1 MLFSEPE
8 IRKTTICDIFGHHH
22 PNNREPTL
30 VQWNCPCMVLL
41 LSIYVYVV
49 GFVFCQVFTYTIII
63 GAV

>member
-22 PNNREPTL
+22 PNNREPTV

-41 LSIYVYVV
+41 LSIYVYDVYV
-49 GFVFCQVFTYTIII
+49 L
-63 GAV
+63 AVAESHKITWLTL

>member
-22 PNNREPTL
+22 PNNREPTV

-41 LSIYVYVV
+41 LSIYVYVL
-49 GFVFCQVFTYTIII
+49 
-63 GAV
+63 AVAESHKITWLTL

>member
-22 PNNREPTL
+22 PNNREPTV

-41 LSIYVYVV
+41 LSIYVYVL
-49 GFVFCQVFTYTIII
+49 
-63 GAV
+63 AVAESLKITWLTL

>member
-22 PNNREPTL
+22 PNNRELTL

-41 LSIYVYVV
+41 LSIYVYVL
-49 GFVFCQVFTYTIII
+49 
-63 GAV
+63 AVAESLKITWLTL

>member
-41 LSIYVYVV
+41 LSIYVYVL
-49 GFVFCQVFTYTIII
+49 
-63 GAV
+63 AVAESHKITWLTL